1 MQWEKSFCS
10 LIVSD
15 GVYSFFIYLWLPV
28 STNASLFEKSIL
40 PYYSG
45 WWIQGQVWSQS
56 QKSLFSSSAIS
67 RLLPINLKKVNKLT
81 TPGGKKD
88 SSSHPKDSEMDL
100 LTKHQVSLVTSRDL
114 ACHMKQYIISW
125 GVGRSFTMKN
135 AMLYHSVT
143 LFKYQVEASI

>member
-28 STNASLFEKSIL
+28 STNASLFEMAVSIL

-81 TPGGKKD
+81 TPGGKKRLLI
-88 SSSHPKDSEMDL
+88 SSQRLWNGFAHKTPGFFSDLQRPCLSHEAVYHFMGGGEEFYHEKCYVISQCD
-100 LTKHQVSLVTSRDL
+100 
-114 ACHMKQYIISW
+114 II
-125 GVGRSFTMKN
+125 
-135 AMLYHSVT
+135 
-143 LFKYQVEASI
+143 